1 MKSIKLFILLCSL
14 SFMTISC
21 FEDLDDNPVSTRD
34 LNDFVWKGLNTY
46 YVYKDNVPD
55 LANDRFS
62 DSEYDSFLN
71 SFSSPEDC
79 FESLIYQRQTI
90 DRFSWITDNYIELQQ
105 QLNGTTYNNGMEFGL
120 VRFPSTSSEVFGYVR
135 YVLPNTDAESKG
147 LQRGLIFHA
156 VNGTS
161 LNLDNYRALLSQNN
175 YTINLA
181 TYNDNGTP
189 ETDDDII
196 EPTNQSVNL
205 TKTPYTENPIF
216 IKRVLEVA
224 DQNVGY
230 LMYNGFT
237 RDFDSQLNDTFNY
250 FQSQNI
256 QNLVLD
262 LRYNSGGSVNTA
274 ILLSSMITGQFTGQV
289 FSTEEWNS
297 DIQAQ
302 LDPNSLINN
311 FLNNDDGTP
320 LNSLSLSKVYILTT
334 KSTASASELVINC
347 LNPYINV
354 VQIGDTTTGKYQASI
369 TLFDSPDFSS
379 RDVNPIHTYAM
390 QPLVLKSLN
399 SVGYTDYNDG
409 LDPDIMAS
417 ENYGNLGV
425 LGNPDETLLAIALQ
439 HIEDTGRISLQP
451 FSNLEIVGDSK
462 DFTLMKNRM
471 YVDKNIDLSFRTK

>member
-1 MKSIKLFILLCSL
+1 MKKQFLIFITIFSITLFAG
-14 SFMTISC
+14 C
-21 FEDLDDNPVSTRD
+21 FEDLDDNPVSTKE
-34 LNDFVWKGLNTY
+34 LNDFVWKGLNKY
-46 YVYKDNVPD
+46 YLYKDNLPD
-55 LANDRFS
+55 LANDRFTN
-62 DSEYDSFLN
+62 SEYDNYLN
-71 SFSSPEDC
+71 SFSSPEDL
-79 FESLIYQRQTI
+79 FESLMYQRQTI

-120 VRFPSTSSEVFGYVR
+120 VRFSSTSSEVFGYVR
-135 YVLPNTDAESKG
+135 YILPNTDAEIKG
-147 LQRGLIFHA
+147 LQRGMIFHA

-161 LNLDNYRALLSQNN
+161 LTIDNYRNLLNPNN

-181 TYNDNGTP
+181 IYNDNGTSDT
-189 ETDDDII
+189 EDDFV
-196 EPTNQSVNL
+196 EPTNESISL
-205 TKTPYTENPIF
+205 TKAPYTENPIF
-216 IKRVLEVA
+216 ISEILQVA
-224 DQNVGY
+224 NQNVGY

-289 FSTEEWNS
+289 FNTNQWNT

-302 LDPNSLINN
+302 LNPNDLINN
-311 FLNNDDGTP
+311 FISNDEGTP
-320 LNSLSLSKVYILTT
+320 LNSLSLGKVYILTT

-354 VQIGDTTTGKYQASI
+354 VQIGDNTTGKYQASI
-369 TLFDSPDFSS
+369 TLYDSPDFSYN
-379 RDVNPIHTYAM
+379 DVNPTHTYAM
-390 QPLVLKSLN
+390 QPLVLKTLN
-399 SVGYTDYNDG
+399 AVGNTDFING
-409 LDPDIMAS
+409 LTPTFMVK
-417 ENYGNLGV
+417 ENYGDLGV

-451 FSNLEIVGDSK
+451 LSSLEIIGDSK
-462 DFTLMKNRM
+462 DFTLTKNRM
-471 YVDKNIDLSFRTK
+471 YIDRN

>member
-1 MKSIKLFILLCSL
+1 MKSIKLLFILFIL
-14 SFMTISC
+14 SFVTIGC

-46 YVYKDNVPD
+46 YLYKDNVPD
-55 LANDRFS
+55 LANDRFN
-62 DSEYDSFLN
+62 DSEYESFLN
-71 SFSSPEDC
+71 SFSSPEDL
-79 FESLIYQRQTI
+79 FESLIYQRPTI

-120 VRFPSTSSEVFGYVR
+120 VRFSSTSSEVFGYVR
-135 YVLPNTDAESKG
+135 YVLPNTDAENKG

-161 LNLDNYRALLSQNN
+161 LNLDNYRTLLSPNN

-189 ETDDDII
+189 ETDDDSI
-196 EPTNQSVNL
+196 EPTNQSINL

-216 IKRVLEVA
+216 IKQILEV
-224 DQNVGY
+224 DNQNVGY

-237 RDFDSQLNDTFNY
+237 RDFDSQLNETFNY

-274 ILLSSMITGQFTGQV
+274 ILLSSMITGQFTGQT
-289 FSTEEWNS
+289 FATQQWNS
-297 DIQAQ
+297 EIQSQ
-302 LDPNSLINN
+302 IDPNDLIYN
-311 FLNNDDGTP
+311 FTDNDDGIS
-320 LNSLSLSKVYILTT
+320 LNSLQLAKVYVLTT

-347 LNPYINV
+347 LNPYIDV
-354 VQIGDTTTGKYQASI
+354 VQIGGTTTGKYQASI
-369 TLFDSPDFSS
+369 TLYDSPDFSNS
-379 RDVNPIHTYAM
+379 DINPIHTYAM
-390 QPLVLKSLN
+390 QPLVLKTLN
-399 SVGYTDYNDG
+399 TVGYTDYNNG
-409 LDPDIMAS
+409 LDPDIIAS

-439 HIEDTGRISLQP
+439 HIIDTGRISLQP
-451 FSNLEIVGDSK
+451 YSNMEVVGDSK
-462 DFTLMKNRM
+462 DFTLTKNQM
-471 YVDKNIDLSFRTK
+471 YVD

>member
-1 MKSIKLFILLCSL
+1 MKSIKLLFILFIL
-14 SFMTISC
+14 SFVTIGC

-46 YVYKDNVPD
+46 YLYKDNVPD
-55 LANDRFS
+55 LANDRFN
-62 DSEYDSFLN
+62 DSEYESFLN
-71 SFSSPEDC
+71 SFSSPEDL
-79 FESLIYQRQTI
+79 FESLIYQRPTI

-120 VRFPSTSSEVFGYVR
+120 VRFSSTSSEVFGFVR

-147 LQRGLIFHA
+147 LQRGIIFHA

-161 LNLDNYRALLSQNN
+161 LNLDNYRTLLSPNN

-189 ETDDDII
+189 ETDDDSI
-196 EPTNQSVNL
+196 EPTNQSINL

-216 IKRVLEVA
+216 IKQILEV
-224 DQNVGY
+224 DNQNVGY

-237 RDFDSQLNDTFNY
+237 RDFDSQLNETFNY

-274 ILLSSMITGQFTGQV
+274 ILLSSMITGQFTGQT
-289 FSTEEWNS
+289 FATQQWNS
-297 DIQAQ
+297 EIQSQ
-302 LDPNSLINN
+302 IDPNDLIYN
-311 FLNNDDGTP
+311 FTDNDDGIS
-320 LNSLSLSKVYILTT
+320 LNSLQLAKVYVLTT
-334 KSTASASELVINC
+334 KSTASASELVINS
-347 LNPYINV
+347 LNPYIDV
-354 VQIGDTTTGKYQASI
+354 VQIGGTTTGKYQASI
-369 TLFDSPDFSS
+369 TLYDSPDFSNS
-379 RDVNPIHTYAM
+379 DINPIHTYAM
-390 QPLVLKSLN
+390 QPLVLKTLN
-399 SVGYTDYNDG
+399 TVGYTDYNNG
-409 LDPDIMAS
+409 LDPDIIAS

-439 HIEDTGRISLQP
+439 HIIDTGRISLQP
-451 FSNLEIVGDSK
+451 YSNMEVVGDSK
-462 DFTLMKNRM
+462 DFTLTKNQM
-471 YVDKNIDLSFRTK
+471 YVD

>member
-1 MKSIKLFILLCSL
+1 MKSIKLLFILFIL
-14 SFMTISC
+14 SFVTIGC

-46 YVYKDNVPD
+46 YLYKDNVPD
-55 LANDRFS
+55 LANDRFN
-62 DSEYDSFLN
+62 DSEYESFLN
-71 SFSSPEDC
+71 SFSSPEDL
-79 FESLIYQRQTI
+79 FESLIYQRPTI

-120 VRFPSTSSEVFGYVR
+120 VRFSSTSSEVFGFVR

-147 LQRGLIFHA
+147 LQRGIIFHA

-161 LNLDNYRALLSQNN
+161 LNLDNYRTLLSPNN

-189 ETDDDII
+189 ETDDDSI
-196 EPTNQSVNL
+196 EPTNQSINL

-216 IKRVLEVA
+216 IKQILEV
-224 DQNVGY
+224 DNQNVGY

-237 RDFDSQLNDTFNY
+237 RDFDSQLNETFNY

-274 ILLSSMITGQFTGQV
+274 ILLSSMITGQFTGQT
-289 FSTEEWNS
+289 FATQQWNS
-297 DIQAQ
+297 EIQSQ
-302 LDPNSLINN
+302 IDPNDLIYN
-311 FLNNDDGTP
+311 FTDNDDGIS
-320 LNSLSLSKVYILTT
+320 LNSLQLAKVYVLTT

-347 LNPYINV
+347 LNPYIDV
-354 VQIGDTTTGKYQASI
+354 VQIGGTTTGKYQASI
-369 TLFDSPDFSS
+369 TLYDSPDFSNS
-379 RDVNPIHTYAM
+379 DINPIHTYAM
-390 QPLVLKSLN
+390 QPLVLKTLN
-399 SVGYTDYNDG
+399 TVGYTDYNDG
-409 LDPDIMAS
+409 LDPDIIAS

-439 HIEDTGRISLQP
+439 HIIDTGRISLQP
-451 FSNLEIVGDSK
+451 YSNMEVVGDSK
-462 DFTLMKNRM
+462 DFTLTKNQM
-471 YVDKNIDLSFRTK
+471 YVD

>member
-1 MKSIKLFILLCSL
+1 MKSIKLFIFIFSI
-14 SFMTISC
+14 SFFTVGC
-21 FEDLDDNPVSTRD
+21 FEDLDDNPVSTKD
-34 LNDFVWKGLNTY
+34 LNDFIWKGLNKY

-55 LANDRFS
+55 LANDRFTET
-62 DSEYDSFLN
+62 EYDSFLN

-79 FESLIYQRQTI
+79 FESLLYQRQTI

-120 VRFPSTSSEVFGYVR
+120 VRFTSTSYEIFGYVR

-147 LQRGLIFHA
+147 IQRGVIFHA
-156 VNGTS
+156 VNGVS
-161 LNLDNYRALLSQNN
+161 LNIDNYRQLLSPNN

-189 ETDDDII
+189 DTDDDFV
-196 EPTNQSVNL
+196 EPTNESVNL
-205 TKTPYTENPIF
+205 TKSPYTENPLF
-216 IKRVLEVA
+216 IKRILEVA

-289 FSTEEWNS
+289 FHTEQWNS
-297 DIQAQ
+297 EIQSQ
-302 LDPNSLINN
+302 LDPNDLINN
-311 FLNNDDGTP
+311 FTDNDNGTP
-320 LNSLSLSKVYILTT
+320 LNSLSLGKVYILTT

-347 LNPYINV
+347 LNPYIEV
-354 VQIGDTTTGKYQASI
+354 IQIGEATTGKYQASI
-369 TLFDSPDFSS
+369 TLYDSPDFSS

-390 QPLVLKSLN
+390 QPLVLKTLN
-399 SVGYTDYNDG
+399 VIGNTDYVNG
-409 LDPDIMAS
+409 LYPDFS
-417 ENYGNLGV
+417 TKENYGNLGV
-425 LGNPDETLLAIALQ
+425 LGEPDETLLAIALQ
-439 HIEDTGRISLQP
+439 HISEEGRISSQP
-451 FSNLEIVGDSK
+451 YSSLEIVGDSK
-462 DFTLMKNRM
+462 DFTLTKNRM
-471 YVDKNIDLSFRTK
+471 YIDIK